1 MIEELKMSKDIT
13 GIKKLKVERARRE
26 SLQDKETFT
35 EFTKRFTA
43 ENFVE
48 QVSDLY
54 CLLTMITSKYAIEWI
69 YFQSSKLKENVGE
82 MYRAVITRPL
92 VARMLIVHIIII
104 FYIITWID
112 C

>member
-1 MIEELKMSKDIT
+1 MSKDIT

-48 QVSDLY
+48 QVSELY
-54 CLLTMITSKYAIEWI
+54 VYL
-69 YFQSSKLKENVGE
+69 
-82 MYRAVITRPL
+82 
-92 VARMLIVHIIII
+92 
-104 FYIITWID
+104 YIL
-112 C
+112 

>member
-1 MIEELKMSKDIT
+1 MSKDIT

-48 QVSDLY
+48 QVSKLLFLLALLFGVWLAGDCANDYSDL
-54 CLLTMITSKYAIEWI
+54 
-69 YFQSSKLKENVGE
+69 
-82 MYRAVITRPL
+82 
-92 VARMLIVHIIII
+92 
-104 FYIITWID
+104 
-112 C
+112 

>member
-1 MIEELKMSKDIT
+1 MSKDIT

-48 QVSDLY
+48 QVSELY
-54 CLLTMITSKYAIEWI
+54 VYLYIIYYDISSKYAKEW
-69 YFQSSKLKENVGE
+69 
-82 MYRAVITRPL
+82 
-92 VARMLIVHIIII
+92 MLFFNSFLWMGILA
-104 FYIITWID
+104 
-112 C
+112 